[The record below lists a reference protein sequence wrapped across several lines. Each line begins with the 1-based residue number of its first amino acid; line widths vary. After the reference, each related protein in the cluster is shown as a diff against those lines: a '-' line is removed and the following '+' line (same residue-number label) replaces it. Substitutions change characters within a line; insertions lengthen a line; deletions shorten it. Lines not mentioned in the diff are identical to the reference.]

1 SQAATPSVPSPVSLT
16 ASDGTGLRLASLQ
29 ARAVVED
36 PLAFTELHLV
46 FRNEQPRVIEGQF
59 AITLPPGAAVSR
71 FAMLQSWG
79 WQEGE
84 VVERQAARVAYE
96 AFLHRRVDP
105 ALLEKQGGNEFRA
118 RIFPIPAS
126 ADKEIVISYSQEL
139 AQGSEPYRLGLR
151 GLPRPDSL
159 DVR

>member
-1 SQAATPSVPSPVSLT
+1 FETIDQQVGTRFSDGVGAAAPLMGMRTGTGRVGRMALGLGLVVALGGAPPAPSAEGSNAAPAIAPLSLT
-16 ASDGTGLRLASLQ
+16 SSDGTGLRIVSLN

-46 FRNEQPRVIEGQF
+46 FGNDQPRTIEGQF

-71 FAMLQSWG
+71 FAMLQAWG

-96 AFLHRRVDP
+96 SFL
-105 ALLEKQGGNEFRA
+105 
-118 RIFPIPAS
+118 
-126 ADKEIVISYSQEL
+126 
-139 AQGSEPYRLGLR
+139 
-151 GLPRPDSL
+151 
-159 DVR
+159 